1 MMKLSFM
8 AVALHVFVGLSAML
22 TASAAETTKP
32 NVLLIMAD
40 DLGWRDTSCYGS
52 TFYETPHIDR
62 LAESGMRFVNGFS
75 SHQSCSPTRCSV
87 LTGQYPIR
95 TGFTSAAGHLK
106 EKREQLE
113 RTSGPGFYRGLGP
126 STTSYLDTSY
136 YTLGEAMKD
145 AGYATSLFGKWHLGH
160 KPYIPEAHGF
170 DYVRGGR
177 HHPGPPG
184 KDPNRQFYPP
194 WKDCETLDSNLP
206 ANTHV
211 DDYITD
217 LAIEHMRDMKKQDKP
232 FFMCYWPYS
241 VHAPFQ
247 SKPELIEKWKK
258 RVDPNAPQR
267 SPTMAAM
274 IEVLDQNVG
283 RLMKALDKD
292 KLADNTIVLFLS
304 DNGGNMYNAVDGTT
318 PTNNYPLRNG
328 KSSCYDGGLRIP
340 FMVRW
345 SGVTKAKTVSDA
357 IVSTTDL
364 YATLLE
370 MTGQPLRPQDHKD
383 SVSFVDALKGKPFRR
398 PPMISDAPAASSHV
412 GNIPNTSVR
421 HGKWKLYRYW
431 FDASGKKHRY
441 ELYDLDADIGE
452 TKDVAAANPQILSQL
467 IAFLDDYLET
477 PGIKQ
482 YHPNA
487 NYAGRR
493 VGTKWETLSDQ
504 GEATL
509 RDGVLTL
516 TASKAGFG
524 VRSSLLPRPEEPH
537 LCFEMRSATETG
549 IKVQLT
555 KKTTKTVSDAKSKTA
570 SPIAKWQS
578 FYIPLKPQG
587 NQAVLQLSLASG
599 GTVEL
604 RNIQMTTRDGTVM
617 MRYSGQ

>member
-1 MMKLSFM
+1 MKPTIIAM
-8 AVALHVFVGLSAML
+8 IVYVFVGLSAML
-22 TASAAETTKP
+22 SASAADTVKP

-52 TFYETPHIDR
+52 TFYKTPHIDQ
-62 LAESGMRFVNGFS
+62 LAKSGMRFVNGFS
-75 SHQSCSPTRCSV
+75 AHSSCSPTRCSV

-106 EKREQLE
+106 EKREQQE
-113 RTSGPGFYRGLGP
+113 RTTGPGFYRGLGP
-126 STTSYLDTSY
+126 RSTTYLDTSY

-145 AGYATSLFGKWHLGH
+145 AGYATSFFGKWHLGH

-177 HHPGPPG
+177 YHPGPPG
-184 KDPNRQFYPP
+184 KDPNRKYFPP

-217 LAIEHMRDMKKQDKP
+217 LAIQHLKELKAKNKP

-258 RVDPNAPQR
+258 RVDPKNPQH

-274 IEVLDQNVG
+274 IEVLDENIG
-283 RLMKALDKD
+283 RLMKAVDED
-292 KLADNTIVLFLS
+292 KLADNTIVFFLS
-304 DNGGNMYNAVDGTT
+304 DNGGNMYDAVDGTT
-318 PTNNYPLRNG
+318 PTNNYPLRGG
-328 KSSCYDGGLRIP
+328 KSTSHDGGLRIP
-340 FMVRW
+340 FAVRW
-345 SGVTKAKTVSDA
+345 PGVTKAETVSNA
-357 IVSTTDL
+357 VISTTDL
-364 YATLLE
+364 YATILE

-383 SVSFVDALKGKPFRR
+383 SVSFVDALKGKPYRR
-398 PPMISDAPAASSHV
+398 PPMISDAPATSLHV

-441 ELYDLDADIGE
+441 ELYDVDKDISE
-452 TKDVAAANPQILSQL
+452 TRNVAAANPEVVSGL
-467 IAFLDDYLET
+467 IAFLDNYVKT
-477 PGIKQ
+477 SGIKQ
-482 YHPNA
+482 YHSNP

-509 RDGVLTL
+509 RDGVLIL
-516 TASKAGFG
+516 KAGKAGFG
-524 VRSSLLPRPEEPH
+524 VRSKLLPRPEEPH
-537 LCFEMRSATETG
+537 LCFEMRSATKTE

-555 KKTTKTVSDAKSKTA
+555 RNPTKKVSPSAE
-570 SPIAKWQS
+570 WQK
-578 FYIPLKPQG
+578 FCMPLKRQG
-587 NQAVLQLSLASG
+587 KQAVLQLSLASG

-617 MRYSGQ
+617 MRYSDQ